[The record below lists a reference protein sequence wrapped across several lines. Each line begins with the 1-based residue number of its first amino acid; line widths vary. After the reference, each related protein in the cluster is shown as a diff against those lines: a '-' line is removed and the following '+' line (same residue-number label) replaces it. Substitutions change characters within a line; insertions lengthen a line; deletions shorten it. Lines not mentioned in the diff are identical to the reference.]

1 MEGLLIHF
9 GEHELFIH
17 QSILIWIVIC
27 IFVTVLLVWAGS
39 KIKKADPTKAPKGV
53 VLVFEQL
60 VNMCSMVL
68 KGNLNEQT
76 WKYLPAMGTIMIVMV
91 ISNLMGLIGLQPPTG
106 NMSVTITLTVLA
118 IILIHGSDIKKNGLK
133 GKLKAWCD
141 PTPFLMPLNVI
152 GDLATPVSLTLR
164 LFGNILGGTI
174 IIGLLYMLLETL
186 LNLFVP
192 FGALMYVATP
202 FLHMYFDIFTAF
214 MQTYIFFTLVS
225 FYLADAIGSNED

>member
-17 QSILIWIVIC
+17 QSILIWIIIC
-27 IFVTVLLVWAGS
+27 IVVTSLLVWAGN
-39 KIKKADPTKAPKGV
+39 KIKNADPTKAPKGV
-53 VLVFEQL
+53 VLIFEQL

-91 ISNLMGLIGLQPPTG
+91 IGNLMGLLGLQPPTG
-106 NMSVTITLTVLA
+106 NMSVTITLTLLGIV
-118 IILIHGSDIKKNGLK
+118 LIHGSDFKNNGIK
-133 GKLKAWCD
+133 GKWKAWCD
-141 PTPFLMPLNVI
+141 PTPFLLPLNVI

-186 LNLFVP
+186 LKLSLP
-192 FGALMYVATP
+192 LGAMMYVATP
-202 FLHMYFDIFTAF
+202 FLHIYFDIFTAF